1 MIKLMTQGYNKV
13 DTDRRGLM
21 KKILRVNLRT
31 KKITYE
37 GVPQEYLKTGGRGLI
52 AKIMLNEVNPLCD
65 PLGRENKLIIANGL
79 LTGTNVS
86 SASRISIGAKSP
98 LTGGIKESNG
108 GGITAMWLASL
119 GIKALIVE
127 DIPEEDEWYYI
138 RINKDKCSLEPA
150 GQYKGMGTFEF
161 CEKML
166 EKYPDCAVTCIG
178 QAGERLY
185 SIAGIATMDKEKK
198 PNRYS
203 GRGGLGAVMGS
214 KKLKGI
220 IVEERGTVE
229 IKNREKYNKALKEYS
244 SIVLNAPTSV
254 SYKTLGTAATVR
266 TSNDLTGLPVKN
278 FKGEKFEHAEDI
290 SGESLYKLIKE
301 RGGDGK
307 TAHAC
312 MPGCLI
318 QCSNVVPDR
327 DGKTIVSPLE
337 YETIGLMGSN
347 LGIKDLDTIAKLNA
361 LCNDLGID
369 TIETGAAMGM
379 AMEAGMAKFGDNE
392 GALKLLY
399 EIINDTELG
408 KLLSKGTLAAGKTL
422 GVERIPVVNGQAM
435 PAYDPR
441 AIKAMGVTFA
451 TSPMGADHTYGP
463 MIKTD
468 NPLGA
473 SKDAQTLM
481 AKIDCMGVCMFL
493 RGAIANHMDLL
504 VDLIN
509 AVHGWNLDMDWLEKA
524 ALEAIRDEH
533 KFNELAG
540 FKREDY
546 RMPKVFTDTRIEST
560 GQVFDISRDELD
572 ELRLWHDKNQV
583 IYQ

>member
-1 MIKLMTQGYNKV
+1 
-13 DTDRRGLM
+13 M
-21 KKILRVNLRT
+21 KKILRINLRT
-31 KKITYE
+31 KKIRYE
-37 GVPQEYLKTGGRGLI
+37 DASREYLETGGRGLI
-52 AKIMLNEVNPLCD
+52 AKIMLNEVAPLCD

-86 SASRISIGAKSP
+86 SASRIAIGAKSP

-119 GIKALIVE
+119 GIKALVVE

-138 RINKDKCSLEPA
+138 RINKDNCSLEPA
-150 GQYKGMGTFEF
+150 GEYKGMGTFEF

-166 EKYPDCAVTCIG
+166 DKYPDCAVTCIG

-185 SIAGIATMDKEKK
+185 NIAGIATMDKEKK

-220 IVEERGTVE
+220 VVEEKGTVE
-229 IKNREKYNKALKEYS
+229 IKNKEKYNEILKEYS
-244 SIVLNAPTSV
+244 EVVLNAPTSV

-266 TSNDLTGLPVKN
+266 TTNDLTGLPVTN
-278 FKGEKFEHAEDI
+278 FKGAKFEHAEEI
-290 SGESLYKLIKE
+290 SGESLHRLIKE
-301 RGGDGK
+301 RGGEGK

-312 MPGCLI
+312 MPGCII
-318 QCSNVVPDR
+318 QCSNVVPDEE
-327 DGKTIVSPLE
+327 GKTIVSPLE

-347 LGIKDLDTIAKLNA
+347 LGIGDLDTIAKLNA
-361 LCNDLGID
+361 VCNDLGVD

-379 AMEAGMAKFGDNE
+379 AMEAGIVEFGDNE
-392 GALKLLY
+392 AALNLLD
-399 EIINDTELG
+399 EIRTGTELG
-408 KLLSKGTLAAGKTL
+408 KLLSKGTLIAGKAL
-422 GVERIPVVNGQAM
+422 GVKNIPVINGQAM

-463 MIKTD
+463 VVKAED
-468 NPLGA
+468 AVEA
-473 SKDAQTLM
+473 SKAAQIMM
-481 AKIDCMGVCMFL
+481 AKIDCLGVCMFL
-493 RGAIANHMDLL
+493 RGAVAKHMDLF
-504 VDLIN
+504 VDLVN
-509 AVHGWNLDMDWLEKA
+509 AVHGWDLDMDWLGDIA
-524 ALEAIRDEH
+524 MEAIRDEH

-540 FKREDY
+540 FTKEDY
-546 RMPKVFTDTRIEST
+546 RMPKAFTNREIEST
-560 GQVFDISRDELD
+560 NQVFDIDKDELD
-572 ELRLWHDKNQV
+572 ELRLWHDKNKI
-583 IYQ
+583 IYR

>member
-1 MIKLMTQGYNKV
+1 
-13 DTDRRGLM
+13 M
-21 KKILRVNLRT
+21 KKILRINLRT
-31 KKITYE
+31 KKITY
-37 GVPQEYLKTGGRGLI
+37 QDASREYLETGGRGLI

-65 PLGRENKLIIANGL
+65 PLGRENKLIFANGL

-86 SASRISIGAKSP
+86 SASRIAIGAKSP

-119 GIKALIVE
+119 GIKALVVE
-127 DIPEEDEWYYI
+127 DIPEENEWYYI
-138 RINKDKCSLEPA
+138 RINKDNCSLEPA
-150 GQYKGMGTFEF
+150 GEYKGMGTFEF

-166 EKYPDCAVTCIG
+166 DKYPDCAVTCIG

-185 SIAGIATMDKEKK
+185 NIAGIANMDKEKK

-220 IVEERGTVE
+220 VVEEKGTVE
-229 IKNREKYNKALKEYS
+229 IKNKEKYNEILKEYS
-244 SIVLNAPTSV
+244 EVVLNAPTSV

-266 TSNDLTGLPVKN
+266 TTNDLTGLPVTN
-278 FKGEKFEHAEDI
+278 FKGAKFEHAEEI
-290 SGESLYKLIKE
+290 SGESLHRLIKE
-301 RGGDGK
+301 RGGEGK

-312 MPGCLI
+312 MPGCII
-318 QCSNVVPDR
+318 QCSNVVPDEE
-327 DGKTIVSPLE
+327 GKTIVSPLE

-347 LGIKDLDTIAKLNA
+347 LGIGDLDTIAKLNVV
-361 LCNDLGID
+361 CNDLGVD

-379 AMEAGMAKFGDNE
+379 AMEAGIVEFGDNE
-392 GALKLLY
+392 AALNLLD
-399 EIINDTELG
+399 EIRTGTELG
-408 KLLSKGTLAAGKTL
+408 KLLSKGTLIAGKAL
-422 GVERIPVVNGQAM
+422 GVKNIPVINGQAM

-463 MIKTD
+463 VVKAED
-468 NPLGA
+468 AVEA
-473 SKDAQTLM
+473 SKAAQIMM
-481 AKIDCMGVCMFL
+481 AKIDCLGVCMFL
-493 RGAIANHMDLL
+493 RGAVAKHMDLF
-504 VDLIN
+504 VDLVN
-509 AVHGWNLDMDWLEKA
+509 AVHGWDLDMDWLEDI

-540 FKREDY
+540 FTKEDY
-546 RMPKVFTDTRIEST
+546 RMPKAFTNREIEST
-560 GQVFDISRDELD
+560 NQVFDIDKDELD
-572 ELRLWHDKNQV
+572 ELRLWHDKNKI
-583 IYQ
+583 IYR

>member
-1 MIKLMTQGYNKV
+1 
-13 DTDRRGLM
+13 M
-21 KKILRVNLRT
+21 KKILRINLRT
-31 KKITYE
+31 KQITY
-37 GVPQEYLKTGGRGLI
+37 QDASREYLETGGRGLI

-86 SASRISIGAKSP
+86 SASRIAIGAKSP

-119 GIKALIVE
+119 GIKALVVE

-166 EKYPDCAVTCIG
+166 DKYPDCAVTCIG

-185 SIAGIATMDKEKK
+185 NIAGIATMDKEKR

-220 IVEERGTVE
+220 VVEEKGTVE
-229 IKNREKYNKALKEYS
+229 IKNKEKYNKILKEYS
-244 SIVLNAPTSV
+244 AIVLNAPTTV
-254 SYKTLGTAATVR
+254 SYKTFGTAAMVR
-266 TSNDLTGLPVKN
+266 NANDLTGLPVTN
-278 FKGEKFEHAEDI
+278 FKGAKFEHAEKI
-290 SGESLYKLIKE
+290 SGQSLYELIKE
-301 RGGDGK
+301 RGGEGK

-312 MPGCLI
+312 MPGCII
-318 QCSNVVPDR
+318 QCSNVVPDEE
-327 DGKTIVSPLE
+327 GKTIVSPLE

-347 LGIKDLDTIAKLNA
+347 LGIGDLDTIAKLNA
-361 LCNDLGID
+361 VCNDLGVD
-369 TIETGAAMGM
+369 TIETGAVMGM
-379 AMEAGMAKFGDNE
+379 AMEAGIVEFGDNE
-392 GALKLLY
+392 AALNLLD
-399 EIINDTELG
+399 EIKTGTELG
-408 KLLSKGTLAAGKTL
+408 KLLGEGTLIAGKAL
-422 GVERIPVVNGQAM
+422 GVKNIPVINGQAM

-463 MIKTD
+463 VVKAED
-468 NPLGA
+468 AVKA
-473 SKDAQTLM
+473 SKAAQIMM
-481 AKIDCMGVCMFL
+481 AKIDCLGLCMFL
-493 RGAIANHMDLL
+493 RGAIAEHMDLV

-509 AVHGWNLDMDWLEKA
+509 AVHGWDLDMDWLEDI

-540 FKREDY
+540 FSKEDY
-546 RMPKVFTDTRIEST
+546 RMPKAFTNRKIQST
-560 GQVFDISRDELD
+560 NQVFDIDKDELD
-572 ELRLWHDKNQV
+572 ELRLWHDKNKI
-583 IYQ
+583 IYR

>member
-1 MIKLMTQGYNKV
+1 
-13 DTDRRGLM
+13 M
-21 KKILRVNLRT
+21 KKILRINLRT
-31 KKITYE
+31 KKITY
-37 GVPQEYLKTGGRGLI
+37 QDASREYLETGGRGLI

-65 PLGRENKLIIANGL
+65 PLGRENKLIFANGL

-86 SASRISIGAKSP
+86 SASRIAIGAKSP

-119 GIKALIVE
+119 GIKALVVE

-138 RINKDKCSLEPA
+138 RINKDNCSLEPA
-150 GQYKGMGTFEF
+150 GEYKGMGTFEF

-166 EKYPDCAVTCIG
+166 DKYPDCAVTCIG

-185 SIAGIATMDKEKK
+185 NIAGIATMDKEKK

-220 IVEERGTVE
+220 VVEEKGTVE
-229 IKNREKYNKALKEYS
+229 IKNKEKYNEILKEYS
-244 SIVLNAPTSV
+244 EVVLNAPTSV

-266 TSNDLTGLPVKN
+266 TTNDLTGLPVTN
-278 FKGEKFEHAEDI
+278 FKGAKFEHAEEI
-290 SGESLYKLIKE
+290 SGESLHRLIKE
-301 RGGDGK
+301 RGGEGK

-312 MPGCLI
+312 MPGCII
-318 QCSNVVPDR
+318 QCSNVVPDEE
-327 DGKTIVSPLE
+327 GKTIVSPLE

-347 LGIKDLDTIAKLNA
+347 LGIGDLDTIAKLNVV
-361 LCNDLGID
+361 CNDLGVD

-379 AMEAGMAKFGDNE
+379 AMEAGIVEFGDNE
-392 GALKLLY
+392 AALNLLD
-399 EIINDTELG
+399 EIRTGTELG
-408 KLLSKGTLAAGKTL
+408 KLLSKGTLIAGKAL
-422 GVERIPVVNGQAM
+422 GVKNIPVINGQAM

-463 MIKTD
+463 VVKAED
-468 NPLGA
+468 AVEA
-473 SKDAQTLM
+473 SKAAQIMM
-481 AKIDCMGVCMFL
+481 AKIDCLGVCMFL
-493 RGAIANHMDLL
+493 RGAVAKHMDLF
-504 VDLIN
+504 VDLVN
-509 AVHGWNLDMDWLEKA
+509 AVHGWDLDMDWLEDI

-540 FKREDY
+540 FTKEDY
-546 RMPKVFTDTRIEST
+546 RMPKAFTNREIDST
-560 GQVFDISRDELD
+560 NQVFDIDKDELD
-572 ELRLWHDKNQV
+572 ELRLWHDKNKI
-583 IYQ
+583 IYR

>member
-1 MIKLMTQGYNKV
+1 
-13 DTDRRGLM
+13 M
-21 KKILRVNLRT
+21 KKILRINLRT
-31 KKITYE
+31 KKITY
-37 GVPQEYLKTGGRGLI
+37 QDASREYLETGGRGLI

-86 SASRISIGAKSP
+86 SASRIAIGAKSP

-119 GIKALIVE
+119 GIKALVVE

-138 RINKDKCSLEPA
+138 RINKDNCSLEPA
-150 GQYKGMGTFEF
+150 GEYKGMGTFEF

-166 EKYPDCAVTCIG
+166 DKYPDCAVTCIG

-185 SIAGIATMDKEKK
+185 NIAGIATMDKEKK

-220 IVEERGTVE
+220 VVEEKGTVE
-229 IKNREKYNKALKEYS
+229 IKNKEKYNEILKEYS
-244 SIVLNAPTSV
+244 EVVLNAPTSV

-266 TSNDLTGLPVKN
+266 TTNDLTGLPVTN
-278 FKGEKFEHAEDI
+278 FKGAKFEHAEEI
-290 SGESLYKLIKE
+290 SGESLHRLIKE
-301 RGGDGK
+301 RGGEGK

-312 MPGCLI
+312 MPGCII
-318 QCSNVVPDR
+318 QCSNVVPDEE
-327 DGKTIVSPLE
+327 GKTIVSPLE

-347 LGIKDLDTIAKLNA
+347 LGIGDLDTIAKLNA
-361 LCNDLGID
+361 VCNDLGVD

-379 AMEAGMAKFGDNE
+379 AMEAGIVEYGDNE
-392 GALKLLY
+392 VALNLLD
-399 EIINDTELG
+399 EIRAGTELG
-408 KLLSKGTLAAGKTL
+408 KLLAEGTLIAGKAL
-422 GVERIPVVNGQAM
+422 GVKNIPVINGQAM

-463 MIKTD
+463 VVKAED
-468 NPLGA
+468 AVEA
-473 SKDAQTLM
+473 SKAAQIMM
-481 AKIDCMGVCMFL
+481 AKIDCLGVCMFL
-493 RGAIANHMDLL
+493 RGAVAKHMDLF
-504 VDLIN
+504 VDLVN
-509 AVHGWNLDMDWLEKA
+509 AVHGWDLDMDWLGDIA
-524 ALEAIRDEH
+524 MEAIRDEH

-540 FKREDY
+540 FTKEDY
-546 RMPKVFTDTRIEST
+546 RMPKAFTNREIEST
-560 GQVFDISRDELD
+560 NQVFDIDKDELD
-572 ELRLWHDKNQV
+572 ELRLWHDKNKI
-583 IYQ
+583 IYR

>member
-1 MIKLMTQGYNKV
+1 M
-13 DTDRRGLM
+13 M
-21 KKILRVNLRT
+21 KKIIRINLRT

-37 GVPQEYLKTGGRGLI
+37 DATLEYLKTGGRGLI

-65 PLGRENKLIIANGL
+65 PLGRENKLIISNGL

-86 SASRISIGAKSP
+86 SANRIAIGAKSP

-119 GIKALIVE
+119 GIKALIIE

-166 EKYPDCAVTCIG
+166 DKYPDCAVTCIG

-185 SIAGIATMDKEKK
+185 NIAGIATMDKEKR

-214 KKLKGI
+214 KKIKAI
-220 IVEERGTVE
+220 VVEEKGTVE
-229 IKNREKYNKALKEYS
+229 IKNKEKYNKILKEYS
-244 SIVLNAPTSV
+244 AIVLNAPTTV
-254 SYKTLGTAATVR
+254 SYKTFGTAAMVR
-266 TSNDLTGLPVKN
+266 NANDLTGLPVTN
-278 FKGEKFEHAEDI
+278 FKGAKFEHAEEI
-290 SGESLYKLIKE
+290 SGQSLYELIKE
-301 RGGDGK
+301 RGGEGK

-312 MPGCLI
+312 MPGCII
-318 QCSNVVPDR
+318 QCSNVVPDEE
-327 DGKTIVSPLE
+327 GKTIVSPLE

-347 LGIKDLDTIAKLNA
+347 LGIGDLDTIAKLNA
-361 LCNDLGID
+361 VCNDLGVD
-369 TIETGAAMGM
+369 TIETGAVMGM
-379 AMEAGMAKFGDNE
+379 AMEAGIVEFGDNE
-392 GALKLLY
+392 AALNLLD
-399 EIINDTELG
+399 EIKTGTELG
-408 KLLSKGTLAAGKTL
+408 KLLGEGTLIAGKAL
-422 GVERIPVVNGQAM
+422 GVKNIPVINGQAM

-463 MIKTD
+463 VVKAED
-468 NPLGA
+468 AVKA
-473 SKDAQTLM
+473 SKAAQIMM
-481 AKIDCMGVCMFL
+481 AKIDCLGLCMFL
-493 RGAIANHMDLL
+493 RGAIAEHMDLV

-509 AVHGWNLDMDWLEKA
+509 AVHGWVLDMDWLEDI

-540 FKREDY
+540 FSKEDY
-546 RMPKVFTDTRIEST
+546 RMPKAFTNRKIQST
-560 GQVFDISRDELD
+560 NQVFDIDKDELD
-572 ELRLWHDKNQV
+572 ELRLWHDKNKI
-583 IYQ
+583 IYR

>member
-1 MIKLMTQGYNKV
+1 
-13 DTDRRGLM
+13 M
-21 KKILRVNLRT
+21 KKILRINLRT
-31 KKITYE
+31 KKIRYE
-37 GVPQEYLKTGGRGLI
+37 DASREYLETGGRGLI
-52 AKIMLNEVNPLCD
+52 AKIMLNEVAPLCD

-86 SASRISIGAKSP
+86 SASRIAIGAKSP

-119 GIKALIVE
+119 GIKALVVE

-166 EKYPDCAVTCIG
+166 DKYPDCAVTCIG

-185 SIAGIATMDKEKK
+185 NIAGIATMDKEKR

-214 KKLKGI
+214 KKIKAI
-220 IVEERGTVE
+220 VVEEKGTVE
-229 IKNREKYNKALKEYS
+229 IKNKEKYNKILKEYS
-244 SIVLNAPTSV
+244 AIVLNAPTTV
-254 SYKTLGTAATVR
+254 SYKTFGTAAMVR
-266 TSNDLTGLPVKN
+266 NANDLTGLPVTN
-278 FKGEKFEHAEDI
+278 FKGAKFEHAEEI
-290 SGESLYKLIKE
+290 SGQSLYELIKE
-301 RGGDGK
+301 RGGEGK

-312 MPGCLI
+312 MPGCII
-318 QCSNVVPDR
+318 QCSNVVPDEE
-327 DGKTIVSPLE
+327 GKTIVSPLE

-347 LGIKDLDTIAKLNA
+347 LGIGDLDTIAKLNA
-361 LCNDLGID
+361 VCNDLGVD
-369 TIETGAAMGM
+369 TIETGAVMGM
-379 AMEAGMAKFGDNE
+379 AMEAGIVEFGDNE
-392 GALKLLY
+392 AALNLLD
-399 EIINDTELG
+399 EIKTGTELG
-408 KLLSKGTLAAGKTL
+408 KLLGEGTLIAGKAL
-422 GVERIPVVNGQAM
+422 GVKNIPVINGQAM

-463 MIKTD
+463 VVKAED
-468 NPLGA
+468 AVKA
-473 SKDAQTLM
+473 SKAAQIMM
-481 AKIDCMGVCMFL
+481 AKIDCLGLCMFL
-493 RGAIANHMDLL
+493 RGAIAEHMDLV

-509 AVHGWNLDMDWLEKA
+509 AVHGWDLDMDWLEDI

-540 FKREDY
+540 FSKEDY
-546 RMPKVFTDTRIEST
+546 RMPKAFTNRKIQST
-560 GQVFDISRDELD
+560 NQVFDIDKDELD
-572 ELRLWHDKNQV
+572 ELRLWHDKNKI
-583 IYQ
+583 IYR

>member
-1 MIKLMTQGYNKV
+1 
-13 DTDRRGLM
+13 M
-21 KKILRVNLRT
+21 KKILRINLRT
-31 KKITYE
+31 KKVTYE
-37 GVPQEYLKTGGRGLI
+37 DASREYLETGGRGLI

-86 SASRISIGAKSP
+86 SASRIAIGAKSP

-119 GIKALIVE
+119 GIKALVVE

-166 EKYPDCAVTCIG
+166 DKYPDCAVTCIG

-185 SIAGIATMDKEKK
+185 NIAGIATMDKEKR

-220 IVEERGTVE
+220 VVEEKGTVE
-229 IKNREKYNKALKEYS
+229 IKNKEKYNKILKEYS
-244 SIVLNAPTSV
+244 AIVLNAPTTV
-254 SYKTLGTAATVR
+254 SYKTFGTAAMVR
-266 TSNDLTGLPVKN
+266 NANDLTGLPVTN
-278 FKGEKFEHAEDI
+278 FKGAKFEHAEEI
-290 SGESLYKLIKE
+290 SGQSLYELIKE
-301 RGGDGK
+301 RGGEGK

-312 MPGCLI
+312 MPGCII
-318 QCSNVVPDR
+318 QCSNVVPDEE
-327 DGKTIVSPLE
+327 GKTIVSPLE

-347 LGIKDLDTIAKLNA
+347 LGIGDLDTIAKLNA
-361 LCNDLGID
+361 VCNDLGVD
-369 TIETGAAMGM
+369 TIETGAVMGM
-379 AMEAGMAKFGDNE
+379 AMEAGIVEFGDNE
-392 GALKLLY
+392 AALNLLD
-399 EIINDTELG
+399 EIKTGTELG
-408 KLLSKGTLAAGKTL
+408 KLLGEGTLIAGKAL
-422 GVERIPVVNGQAM
+422 GVKNIPVINGQAM

-463 MIKTD
+463 VVKAED
-468 NPLGA
+468 AVKA
-473 SKDAQTLM
+473 SKAAQIMM
-481 AKIDCMGVCMFL
+481 AKIDCLGLCMFL
-493 RGAIANHMDLL
+493 RGAIAEHMDLV

-509 AVHGWNLDMDWLEKA
+509 AVHGWDLDMDWLEDI

-540 FKREDY
+540 FSKEDY
-546 RMPKVFTDTRIEST
+546 RMPKAFTNRKIQST
-560 GQVFDISRDELD
+560 NQVFDIDKDELD
-572 ELRLWHDKNQV
+572 ELRLWHDKNKI
-583 IYQ
+583 IYR

>member
-1 MIKLMTQGYNKV
+1 
-13 DTDRRGLM
+13 M
-21 KKILRVNLRT
+21 KKILRINLRT
-31 KKITYE
+31 KKVTYE
-37 GVPQEYLKTGGRGLI
+37 DASREYLETGGRGLI

-86 SASRISIGAKSP
+86 SASRIAIGAKSP

-119 GIKALIVE
+119 GIKALVVE

-138 RINKDKCSLEPA
+138 RINKDNCSLEPA
-150 GQYKGMGTFEF
+150 GEYKGMGTFEF

-166 EKYPDCAVTCIG
+166 DKYPDCAVTCIG

-185 SIAGIATMDKEKK
+185 NIAGIATMDKEKK

-220 IVEERGTVE
+220 VVEEKGTVE
-229 IKNREKYNKALKEYS
+229 IKNKEKYNEILKEYS
-244 SIVLNAPTSV
+244 EVVLNAPTSV

-266 TSNDLTGLPVKN
+266 TTNDLTGLPVTN
-278 FKGEKFEHAEDI
+278 FKGAKFEHAEEI
-290 SGESLYKLIKE
+290 SGESLHRLIKE
-301 RGGDGK
+301 RGGEGK

-312 MPGCLI
+312 MPGCII
-318 QCSNVVPDR
+318 QCSNVVPDEE
-327 DGKTIVSPLE
+327 GKTIVSPLE

-347 LGIKDLDTIAKLNA
+347 LGIGDLDTIAKLNA
-361 LCNDLGID
+361 VCNDLGVD

-379 AMEAGMAKFGDNE
+379 AMEAGIVEYGDNE
-392 GALKLLY
+392 VALNLLD
-399 EIINDTELG
+399 EIRAGTELG
-408 KLLSKGTLAAGKTL
+408 KLLAEGTLIAGKAL
-422 GVERIPVVNGQAM
+422 GVKNIPVINGQAM

-463 MIKTD
+463 VIKSED
-468 NPLGA
+468 AVEA
-473 SKDAQTLM
+473 SKAAQIMM
-481 AKIDCMGVCMFL
+481 AKIDCLGVCMFL
-493 RGAIANHMDLL
+493 RGAVAKHMDLF
-504 VDLIN
+504 VDLVN
-509 AVHGWNLDMDWLEKA
+509 AVHGWDLDMDWLGDIA
-524 ALEAIRDEH
+524 MEAIRDEH
-533 KFNELAG
+533 KFNEIAG
-540 FKREDY
+540 FTKEDY
-546 RMPKVFTDTRIEST
+546 RMPKAFTNREIEST
-560 GQVFDISRDELD
+560 NQVFDIDKDELD
-572 ELRLWHDKNQV
+572 ELRLWHDKNKI
-583 IYQ
+583 IYR

>member
-1 MIKLMTQGYNKV
+1 
-13 DTDRRGLM
+13 M
-21 KKILRVNLRT
+21 KKILRINLRT
-31 KKITYE
+31 KKVTYE
-37 GVPQEYLKTGGRGLI
+37 DASREYLETGGRGLI

-86 SASRISIGAKSP
+86 SASRIAIGAKSP

-119 GIKALIVE
+119 GIKALVVE

-138 RINKDKCSLEPA
+138 RINKDECSLEPA

-166 EKYPDCAVTCIG
+166 DKYPDCAVTCIG

-185 SIAGIATMDKEKK
+185 NIAGIATMDKEKR

-220 IVEERGTVE
+220 VVEEKGTVE
-229 IKNREKYNKALKEYS
+229 IKNKEKYNKILKEYS
-244 SIVLNAPTSV
+244 AIVLNAPTTV
-254 SYKTLGTAATVR
+254 SYKTFGTAAMVR
-266 TSNDLTGLPVKN
+266 NANDLTGLPVTN
-278 FKGEKFEHAEDI
+278 FKGAKFEHAEEI
-290 SGESLYKLIKE
+290 SGQSLYELIKE
-301 RGGDGK
+301 RGGEGK

-312 MPGCLI
+312 MPGCII
-318 QCSNVVPDR
+318 QCSNVVPDEE
-327 DGKTIVSPLE
+327 GKTIVSPSE

-347 LGIKDLDTIAKLNA
+347 LGIGDLDTIAKLNA
-361 LCNDLGID
+361 VCNDLGVD
-369 TIETGAAMGM
+369 TIETGAVMGM
-379 AMEAGMAKFGDNE
+379 AMEAGIVEFGDNE
-392 GALKLLY
+392 AALNLLD
-399 EIINDTELG
+399 EIKTGTELG
-408 KLLSKGTLAAGKTL
+408 KLLGEGTLIAGKAL
-422 GVERIPVVNGQAM
+422 GVKNIPVINGQAM

-463 MIKTD
+463 VVKAED
-468 NPLGA
+468 AVKA
-473 SKDAQTLM
+473 SKAAQIMM
-481 AKIDCMGVCMFL
+481 AKIDCLGLCMFL
-493 RGAIANHMDLL
+493 RGAIAEHMDLV

-509 AVHGWNLDMDWLEKA
+509 AVHGWDLDMDWLEDI

-540 FKREDY
+540 FSKEDY
-546 RMPKVFTDTRIEST
+546 RMPKAFTNRKIQST
-560 GQVFDISRDELD
+560 NQVFDIDKDELD
-572 ELRLWHDKNQV
+572 ELRLWHDKNKI
-583 IYQ
+583 IYR

>member
-1 MIKLMTQGYNKV
+1 
-13 DTDRRGLM
+13 M
-21 KKILRVNLRT
+21 KKILRINLRT
-31 KKITYE
+31 KKITY
-37 GVPQEYLKTGGRGLI
+37 QDASREYLETGGRGLI

-65 PLGRENKLIIANGL
+65 PLGRENKLIFANGL

-86 SASRISIGAKSP
+86 SASRIAIGAKSP

-119 GIKALIVE
+119 GIKALVVE
-127 DIPEEDEWYYI
+127 DIPEENEWYYI
-138 RINKDKCSLEPA
+138 RINKDNCSLEPA
-150 GQYKGMGTFEF
+150 GEYKGMGTFEF

-166 EKYPDCAVTCIG
+166 DKYPDCAVTCIG

-185 SIAGIATMDKEKK
+185 NIAGIANMDKEKK

-220 IVEERGTVE
+220 VVEEKGTVE
-229 IKNREKYNKALKEYS
+229 IKNKEKYNEILKEYS
-244 SIVLNAPTSV
+244 EVVLNAPTSV

-266 TSNDLTGLPVKN
+266 TTNDLTGLPVTN
-278 FKGEKFEHAEDI
+278 FKGAKFEHAEEI
-290 SGESLYKLIKE
+290 SGESLHRLIKE
-301 RGGDGK
+301 RGGEGK

-312 MPGCLI
+312 MPGCII
-318 QCSNVVPDR
+318 QCSNVVPDEE
-327 DGKTIVSPLE
+327 GKTIVSPLE

-347 LGIKDLDTIAKLNA
+347 LGIGDLDTIAKLNA
-361 LCNDLGID
+361 VCNDLGVD

-379 AMEAGMAKFGDNE
+379 AMEAGIVEYGDNE
-392 GALKLLY
+392 VALNLLD
-399 EIINDTELG
+399 EIRAGTELG
-408 KLLSKGTLAAGKTL
+408 KLLAEGTLIAGKAL
-422 GVERIPVVNGQAM
+422 GVKNIPVINGQAM

-463 MIKTD
+463 VVKAED
-468 NPLGA
+468 AVEA
-473 SKDAQTLM
+473 SKAAQIMM
-481 AKIDCMGVCMFL
+481 AKIDCLGVCMFL
-493 RGAIANHMDLL
+493 RGAVAKHMDLF
-504 VDLIN
+504 VDLVN
-509 AVHGWNLDMDWLEKA
+509 AVHGWDLDMDWLEDI

-540 FKREDY
+540 FTKEDY
-546 RMPKVFTDTRIEST
+546 RMPKAFTNREIEST
-560 GQVFDISRDELD
+560 NQVFDIDKDELD
-572 ELRLWHDKNQV
+572 ELRLWHDKNKI
-583 IYQ
+583 IYR

>member
-1 MIKLMTQGYNKV
+1 
-13 DTDRRGLM
+13 M
-21 KKILRVNLRT
+21 KKILRINLRT
-31 KKITYE
+31 KQITY
-37 GVPQEYLKTGGRGLI
+37 QDASREYLETGGRGLI

-86 SASRISIGAKSP
+86 SASRIAIGAKSP

-119 GIKALIVE
+119 GIKALVVE

-166 EKYPDCAVTCIG
+166 DKYPDCAVTCIG

-185 SIAGIATMDKEKK
+185 NIAGIATMDKEKR

-214 KKLKGI
+214 KKIKAI
-220 IVEERGTVE
+220 VVEEKGTVE
-229 IKNREKYNKALKEYS
+229 IKNKEKYNKILKEYS
-244 SIVLNAPTSV
+244 AIVLNAPTTV
-254 SYKTLGTAATVR
+254 SYKTFGTAAMVR
-266 TSNDLTGLPVKN
+266 NANDLTGLPVTN
-278 FKGEKFEHAEDI
+278 FKGAKFEHAEEI
-290 SGESLYKLIKE
+290 SGQSLYELIKE
-301 RGGDGK
+301 RGGEGK

-312 MPGCLI
+312 MPGCII
-318 QCSNVVPDR
+318 QCSNVVPDEE
-327 DGKTIVSPLE
+327 GKTIVSPLE

-347 LGIKDLDTIAKLNA
+347 LGIGDLDTIAKLNA
-361 LCNDLGID
+361 VCNDLGVD
-369 TIETGAAMGM
+369 TIETGAVMGM
-379 AMEAGMAKFGDNE
+379 AMEAGIVEFGDNE
-392 GALKLLY
+392 AALNLLD
-399 EIINDTELG
+399 EIKTGTELG
-408 KLLSKGTLAAGKTL
+408 KLLGEGTLIAGKAL
-422 GVERIPVVNGQAM
+422 GVKNIPVINGQAM

-463 MIKTD
+463 VVKAED
-468 NPLGA
+468 AVKA
-473 SKDAQTLM
+473 SKAAQIMM
-481 AKIDCMGVCMFL
+481 AKMDCLGLCMFL
-493 RGAIANHMDLL
+493 RGAIAEHMDLV

-509 AVHGWNLDMDWLEKA
+509 AVHGWDLDMDWLEDI

-540 FKREDY
+540 FSKEDY
-546 RMPKVFTDTRIEST
+546 RMPKAFTNRKIEST
-560 GQVFDISRDELD
+560 NQVFDIDKDELD
-572 ELRLWHDKNQV
+572 ELRLWHDKNKI
-583 IYQ
+583 IYR

>member
-1 MIKLMTQGYNKV
+1 
-13 DTDRRGLM
+13 M
-21 KKILRVNLRT
+21 KKILRINLRT
-31 KKITYE
+31 KQITY
-37 GVPQEYLKTGGRGLI
+37 QDASREYLETGGRGLI

-86 SASRISIGAKSP
+86 SASRIAIGAKSP

-119 GIKALIVE
+119 GIKALVVE

-166 EKYPDCAVTCIG
+166 DKYPDCAVTCIG

-185 SIAGIATMDKEKK
+185 NIAGIATMDKEKK

-220 IVEERGTVE
+220 VVEEKGTVE
-229 IKNREKYNKALKEYS
+229 IKNKEKYNEILKEYS
-244 SIVLNAPTSV
+244 EVVLNAPTSV

-266 TSNDLTGLPVKN
+266 TTNDLTGLPVTN
-278 FKGEKFEHAEDI
+278 FKGAKFEHAEEI
-290 SGESLYKLIKE
+290 SGESLHRLIKE
-301 RGGDGK
+301 RGGEGK

-312 MPGCLI
+312 MPGCII
-318 QCSNVVPDR
+318 QCSNVVPDEE
-327 DGKTIVSPLE
+327 GKTIVSPLE

-347 LGIKDLDTIAKLNA
+347 LGIGDLDTIAKLNA
-361 LCNDLGID
+361 VCNDLGVD

-379 AMEAGMAKFGDNE
+379 AMEAGIVEYGDNE
-392 GALKLLY
+392 VALNLLD
-399 EIINDTELG
+399 EIRAGTELG
-408 KLLSKGTLAAGKTL
+408 KLLAEGTLIAGKAL
-422 GVERIPVVNGQAM
+422 GVKNIPVINGQAM

-463 MIKTD
+463 VVKAED
-468 NPLGA
+468 AVEA
-473 SKDAQTLM
+473 SKAAQIMM
-481 AKIDCMGVCMFL
+481 AKIDCLGVCMFL
-493 RGAIANHMDLL
+493 RGAVAKHMDLF
-504 VDLIN
+504 VDLVN
-509 AVHGWNLDMDWLEKA
+509 AVHGWDLDMDWLGDIA
-524 ALEAIRDEH
+524 MEAIRDEH

-540 FKREDY
+540 FTKEDY
-546 RMPKVFTDTRIEST
+546 RMPKAFTNREIEST
-560 GQVFDISRDELD
+560 NQVFDIDKDELD
-572 ELRLWHDKNQV
+572 ELRLWHDKNKI
-583 IYQ
+583 IYR

>member
-1 MIKLMTQGYNKV
+1 
-13 DTDRRGLM
+13 M
-21 KKILRVNLRT
+21 KKILRINLRT
-31 KKITYE
+31 KQITY
-37 GVPQEYLKTGGRGLI
+37 QDASREYLETGGRGLI

-86 SASRISIGAKSP
+86 SASRIAIGAKSP

-119 GIKALIVE
+119 GIKALVVE

-138 RINKDKCSLEPA
+138 RINKDNCSLEPA
-150 GQYKGMGTFEF
+150 GEYKGMGTFEF

-166 EKYPDCAVTCIG
+166 DKYPDCAVTCIG

-185 SIAGIATMDKEKK
+185 NIAGIATMDKEKK

-220 IVEERGTVE
+220 VVEEKGTVE
-229 IKNREKYNKALKEYS
+229 IKNKEKYNEILKEYS
-244 SIVLNAPTSV
+244 EVVLNAPTSV

-266 TSNDLTGLPVKN
+266 TTNDLTGLPVTN
-278 FKGEKFEHAEDI
+278 FKGAKFEHAEEI
-290 SGESLYKLIKE
+290 SGESLHRLIKE
-301 RGGDGK
+301 RGGEGK

-312 MPGCLI
+312 MPGCII
-318 QCSNVVPDR
+318 QCSNVVPDEE
-327 DGKTIVSPLE
+327 GKTIVSPLE

-347 LGIKDLDTIAKLNA
+347 LGIGDLDTIAKLNA
-361 LCNDLGID
+361 VCNDLGVD

-379 AMEAGMAKFGDNE
+379 AMEAGIVEYGDNE
-392 GALKLLY
+392 VALNLLD
-399 EIINDTELG
+399 EIRAGTELG
-408 KLLSKGTLAAGKTL
+408 KLLAEGTLIAGKAL
-422 GVERIPVVNGQAM
+422 GVKNIPVINGQAM

-463 MIKTD
+463 VVKAED
-468 NPLGA
+468 AVEA
-473 SKDAQTLM
+473 SKAAQIMM
-481 AKIDCMGVCMFL
+481 AKIDCLGVCMFL
-493 RGAIANHMDLL
+493 RGAVAKHMDLF
-504 VDLIN
+504 VDLVN
-509 AVHGWNLDMDWLEKA
+509 AVHGWDLDMDWLGDIA
-524 ALEAIRDEH
+524 MEAIRDEH

-540 FKREDY
+540 FTKEDY
-546 RMPKVFTDTRIEST
+546 RMPKAFTNREIEST
-560 GQVFDISRDELD
+560 NQVFDIDKDELD
-572 ELRLWHDKNQV
+572 ELRLWHDKNKI
-583 IYQ
+583 IYR

>member
-1 MIKLMTQGYNKV
+1 
-13 DTDRRGLM
+13 M
-21 KKILRVNLRT
+21 KKILRINLRT
-31 KKITYE
+31 KQITY
-37 GVPQEYLKTGGRGLI
+37 QDASREYLETGGRGLI

-86 SASRISIGAKSP
+86 SASRIAIGAKSP

-119 GIKALIVE
+119 GIKALVVE
-127 DIPEEDEWYYI
+127 DIPEENEWYYI
-138 RINKDKCSLEPA
+138 RINKDNCSLEPA
-150 GQYKGMGTFEF
+150 GEYKGMGTFEF

-166 EKYPDCAVTCIG
+166 DKYPDCAVTCIG

-185 SIAGIATMDKEKK
+185 NIAGIATMDKEKK

-220 IVEERGTVE
+220 VVEEKGTVE
-229 IKNREKYNKALKEYS
+229 IKNKEKYNEILKEYS
-244 SIVLNAPTSV
+244 EVVLNAPTSV

-266 TSNDLTGLPVKN
+266 TTNDLTGLPVTN
-278 FKGEKFEHAEDI
+278 FKGAKFEHAEEI
-290 SGESLYKLIKE
+290 SGESLHRLIKE
-301 RGGDGK
+301 RGGEGK

-312 MPGCLI
+312 MPGCII
-318 QCSNVVPDR
+318 QCSNVVPDEE
-327 DGKTIVSPLE
+327 GKTIVSPLE

-347 LGIKDLDTIAKLNA
+347 LGIGDLDTIAKLNA
-361 LCNDLGID
+361 VCNDLGVD

-379 AMEAGMAKFGDNE
+379 AMEAGIVEYGDNE
-392 GALKLLY
+392 VALNLLD
-399 EIINDTELG
+399 EIRAGTELG
-408 KLLSKGTLAAGKTL
+408 KLLAEGTLIAGKAL
-422 GVERIPVVNGQAM
+422 GVKNIPVINGQAM

-463 MIKTD
+463 VVKAED
-468 NPLGA
+468 AVEA
-473 SKDAQTLM
+473 SKAAQIMM
-481 AKIDCMGVCMFL
+481 AKIDCLGVCMFL
-493 RGAIANHMDLL
+493 RGAVAKHMDLF
-504 VDLIN
+504 VDLVN
-509 AVHGWNLDMDWLEKA
+509 AVHGWDLDMDWLEDI

-540 FKREDY
+540 FTKEDY
-546 RMPKVFTDTRIEST
+546 RMPKAFTNREIEST
-560 GQVFDISRDELD
+560 NQVFDIDKDELD
-572 ELRLWHDKNQV
+572 ELRLWHDKNKI
-583 IYQ
+583 IYR

>member
-1 MIKLMTQGYNKV
+1 
-13 DTDRRGLM
+13 M
-21 KKILRVNLRT
+21 KKILRINLRT
-31 KKITYE
+31 KKVTYE
-37 GVPQEYLKTGGRGLI
+37 DASREYLETGGRGLI

-86 SASRISIGAKSP
+86 SASRIAIGAKSP

-119 GIKALIVE
+119 GIKALVVE

-138 RINKDKCSLEPA
+138 RINKDECSLEPA

-166 EKYPDCAVTCIG
+166 DKYPDCAVTCIG

-185 SIAGIATMDKEKK
+185 NIAGIATMDKEKR

-220 IVEERGTVE
+220 VVEEKGTVE
-229 IKNREKYNKALKEYS
+229 IKNKEKYNKILKEYS
-244 SIVLNAPTSV
+244 AIVLNAPTTV
-254 SYKTLGTAATVR
+254 SYKTFGTAAMVR
-266 TSNDLTGLPVKN
+266 NANDLTGLPVTN
-278 FKGEKFEHAEDI
+278 FKGAKFEHAEEI
-290 SGESLYKLIKE
+290 SGQSLYELIKE
-301 RGGDGK
+301 RGGEGK

-312 MPGCLI
+312 MPGCII
-318 QCSNVVPDR
+318 QCSNVVPDEE
-327 DGKTIVSPLE
+327 GKTIVSPLE

-347 LGIKDLDTIAKLNA
+347 LGIGDLDTIAKLNA
-361 LCNDLGID
+361 VCNDLGVD
-369 TIETGAAMGM
+369 TIETGAVMGM
-379 AMEAGMAKFGDNE
+379 AMEAGIVEFGDNE
-392 GALKLLY
+392 AALNLLD
-399 EIINDTELG
+399 EIKTGTELG
-408 KLLSKGTLAAGKTL
+408 KLLGEGTLIAGKAL
-422 GVERIPVVNGQAM
+422 GVKNIPVINGQAM

-463 MIKTD
+463 VVKAED
-468 NPLGA
+468 AVKA
-473 SKDAQTLM
+473 SKAAQIMM
-481 AKIDCMGVCMFL
+481 AKIDCLGLCMFL
-493 RGAIANHMDLL
+493 RGAIAEHMDLV

-509 AVHGWNLDMDWLEKA
+509 AVHGWDLDMDWLEDI

-540 FKREDY
+540 FSKEDY
-546 RMPKVFTDTRIEST
+546 RMPKAFTNRKIQST
-560 GQVFDISRDELD
+560 NQVFDIDKDELD
-572 ELRLWHDKNQV
+572 ELRLWHDKNKI
-583 IYQ
+583 IYR

>member
-1 MIKLMTQGYNKV
+1 
-13 DTDRRGLM
+13 M
-21 KKILRVNLRT
+21 KKILRINLRT
-31 KKITYE
+31 KKIRYE
-37 GVPQEYLKTGGRGLI
+37 DASREYLETGGRGLI
-52 AKIMLNEVNPLCD
+52 AKIMLNEVAPLCD

-86 SASRISIGAKSP
+86 SASRIAIGAKSP

-119 GIKALIVE
+119 GIKALVVE

-138 RINKDKCSLEPA
+138 RIKKDKCSLEPA

-166 EKYPDCAVTCIG
+166 DKYPDCAVTCIG

-185 SIAGIATMDKEKK
+185 NIAGIATMDKEKR

-214 KKLKGI
+214 KKIKAI
-220 IVEERGTVE
+220 VVEEKGTVE
-229 IKNREKYNKALKEYS
+229 IKNKEKYNKILKEYS
-244 SIVLNAPTSV
+244 AIVLNAPTTV
-254 SYKTLGTAATVR
+254 SYKTFGTAAMVR
-266 TSNDLTGLPVKN
+266 NANDLTGLPVTN
-278 FKGEKFEHAEDI
+278 FKGAKFEHAEEI
-290 SGESLYKLIKE
+290 SGQSLYELIKE
-301 RGGDGK
+301 RGGEGK

-312 MPGCLI
+312 MPGCII
-318 QCSNVVPDR
+318 QCSNVVPDEE
-327 DGKTIVSPLE
+327 GKTIVSPLE

-347 LGIKDLDTIAKLNA
+347 LGIGDLDTIAKLNA
-361 LCNDLGID
+361 VCNDLGVD
-369 TIETGAAMGM
+369 TIETGAVMGM
-379 AMEAGMAKFGDNE
+379 AMEAGIVEFGDNE
-392 GALKLLY
+392 AALNLLD
-399 EIINDTELG
+399 EIKTGTELG
-408 KLLSKGTLAAGKTL
+408 KLLGEGTLIAGKAL
-422 GVERIPVVNGQAM
+422 GVKNIPVINGQAM

-463 MIKTD
+463 VVKAED
-468 NPLGA
+468 AVKA
-473 SKDAQTLM
+473 SKAAQIMM
-481 AKIDCMGVCMFL
+481 AKIDCLGLCMFL
-493 RGAIANHMDLL
+493 RGAIAEHMDLV

-509 AVHGWNLDMDWLEKA
+509 AVHGWDLDMDWLEDI

-540 FKREDY
+540 FSKEDY
-546 RMPKVFTDTRIEST
+546 RMPKAFTNRKIQST
-560 GQVFDISRDELD
+560 NQVFDIDKDELD
-572 ELRLWHDKNQV
+572 ELRLWHDKNKI
-583 IYQ
+583 IYR